1 MLKFYLLL
9 MIAVFS
15 GTAVNAQNQPT
26 SFASAEDLFKK
37 FAIANNNSPQDGFY
51 VAMVGQ
57 ACKAVIPPPFAREL
71 GKGVFIVSAAHK
83 EAWRQY
89 SCIVKMSAAHDLWK
103 LSPQLEWEQ
112 PTIRKQA
119 SVPML
124 FTVTATDIQALL
136 NELIA
141 AKSPIKIITRHVA
154 SQSAVIKCTPRFLF
168 DQLLASHQLLF
179 ADIHYPPQT
188 EVLLTG
194 YDKSHNGI
202 NTLAYRLPFASG
214 KGVLTGIKERSM
226 DAQDIDLQQRIQP
239 SVLAAT
245 EVEYHATSIA
255 TLIGGAGNSFYTGRG
270 IAPQCTFF
278 PSSFNNVFPD
288 SSNLLLQKNIN
299 LQNHSYG
306 TVKQLFY
313 GAEAAAYDAQTFA
326 NKNLVHVFSSG
337 NRGTEVAPAGT
348 YNGLPGFANM
358 TGNFKMA
365 KNVLTI
371 AALDTN
377 LVLAPFSSSGPL
389 YDGRLGPQLAAF
401 GLNGTSDAAAL
412 VTGTA
417 TVLHQVYKDSNA
429 QAIPP
434 AALVKAILFN
444 TADDVGAPGIDYRSG
459 FGAINVY
466 NAVLAMLK
474 KQYSTAS
481 LPQNGIWTQTIS
493 LPAQA
498 ANLKVTLA
506 WTDTAATVNNNTALI
521 NDLDVELIDLA
532 TGTVY
537 KPWVLNP
544 SPNVDSLNQLPVRKR
559 DSLNTAE
566 QISIVLPNAGQYQ
579 ISVKATRVQTQQ
591 PQAFHVVW
599 AWDTL
604 NTFAF
609 TSPLQAVDI
618 RLEERSLLAI
628 KWKTTLANPSATGNL
643 SISYNNGSTW
653 QAIATGL
660 SLSSMQYKWLVKD
673 TSAFARL
680 KMECPFG
687 TFFSNDFLIAP
698 FTNIKVEFVCPDS
711 VGIAWQKHPFATAY
725 QLYVLPSDTA
735 YLKPLA
741 LLADTVATLRNG
753 QQQYNVVAVRPI
765 LGNGLPAA
773 QSLAINIRN
782 QAVRCFYNS
791 FGAVNNRTTVDLQL
805 LLSTI
810 RGVDSVVF
818 EKLNYDNTLQRILGG
833 FRVTGNQ
840 LDYTNTDASPNAGL
854 NVYRVGIRFM
864 DGRWVYT
871 DKVTV
876 INTGQRQIY
885 YYPNPVSS
893 GSVLNYQ
900 LKDTDPGWQ
909 WQLVDMQG
917 RVVRTQV
924 LDFAG
929 TIRLANL
936 QAGIYM
942 YRLLS
947 NQSVIVETGK
957 IIVKN

>member
-9 MIAVFS
+9 MIVVFTGIAVH
-15 GTAVNAQNQPT
+15 AQKQPT
-26 SFASAEDLFKK
+26 SLASAEELFKK
-37 FAIANNNSPQDGFY
+37 FAITDNNSPQHGFY
-51 VAMVGQ
+51 VAMAGQ
-57 ACKAVIPPPFAREL
+57 GRKAAMPPPIVREL
-71 GKGVFIVSAAHK
+71 GNGVFIVAATHK
-83 EAWRQY
+83 ATWQRY
-89 SCIVKMSAAHDLWK
+89 GSVVKMSAANDFWK
-103 LSPQLEWEQ
+103 LSPQLELEQ
-112 PTIRKQA
+112 PAMRKQA
-119 SVPML
+119 SQPML

-136 NELIA
+136 NELSA
-141 AKSPIKIITRHVA
+141 AKSPIKIITTHLA
-154 SQSAVIKCTPRFLF
+154 SQSAVIQCAPRLLF
-168 DQLLASHQLLF
+168 DQLLASNLLLF
-179 ADIHYPPQT
+179 VDVHYQPQP

-202 NTLAYRLPFASG
+202 NTLAFRLPFANG
-214 KGVLTGIKERSM
+214 KGVVTGIKERSM

-288 SSNLLLQKNIN
+288 SSILLLQKNIN
-299 LQNHSYG
+299 IQNHSYG
-306 TVKQLFY
+306 TIKQLFY

-337 NRGTEVAPAGT
+337 NRGTETAPAGT

-365 KNVLTI
+365 KNVLTV

-377 LVLAPFSSSGPL
+377 GALASFSSSGPL

-429 QAIPP
+429 QAVPS

-444 TADDVGAPGIDYRSG
+444 TADDVAAPGIDYRSG

-481 LPQNGIWTQTIS
+481 LPQNGTWTQTVS

-498 ANLKVTLA
+498 ANFKITLA
-506 WTDTAATVNNNTALI
+506 WTDTAATVNNNVALI
-521 NDLDVELIDLA
+521 NDLDMELVELA
-532 TGTVY
+532 SGTVY

-544 SPNVDSLNQLPVRKR
+544 APHVDSLNQLPVRKR

-566 QISIVLPNAGQYQ
+566 QISIALPNAGQYQ
-579 ISVKATRVQTQQ
+579 ITVKATRVQTQQ
-591 PQAFHVVW
+591 PQSFHVVW

-604 NTFAF
+604 NSFAF

-618 RLEERSLLAI
+618 SLEERSMLAI
-628 KWKTTLANPSATGNL
+628 KWKTTLVNPSATGNL
-643 SISYNNGSTW
+643 SITYNNGSTW
-653 QAIATGL
+653 QTIATGL
-660 SLSSMQYKWLVKD
+660 SLSSTQYKWLVKD

-680 KMECPFG
+680 RMECPFG

-698 FTNIKVEFVCPDS
+698 FTNIKVAFVCADS
-711 VGIAWQKHPFATAY
+711 VGLVWQKHAFATGY
-725 QLYVLPSDTA
+725 QVYVLPTDTA
-735 YLKPLA
+735 YLKPLT
-741 LLADTVATLRNG
+741 LITDTVATLRNG
-753 QQQYNVVAVRPI
+753 QQLLNVFAVRPI

-773 QSLAINIRN
+773 QSLAVNIRN
-782 QAVRCFYNS
+782 QAVGCFYNS
-791 FGAVNNRTTVDLQL
+791 FEAINNSATVDLQL
-805 LLSTI
+805 ILSTVVGI
-810 RGVDSVVF
+810 DSVVF
-818 EKLNYDNTLQRILGG
+818 EKLNNNNTVQRIVGASI
-833 FRVTGNQ
+833 VSGNR
-840 LDYTNTDASPNAGL
+840 LDYQNADLTPIAGL
-854 NVYRVGIRFM
+854 NTYRVRIRFR
-864 DGRWVYT
+864 DGRRVYT

-885 YYPNPVSS
+885 LYPNPVSL
-893 GSVLNYQ
+893 GNVVNYQ

-942 YRLLS
+942 YRLLN